1 VGVVVQEVGS
11 PVKKEAAAVAA
22 AEMMM
27 VVVGKLAAAVHQT
40 QTLRRLA
47 ESQNCQYCQVYY
59 LVQFQK
65 QQLEYINTEHM
76 R

>member
-1 VGVVVQEVGS
+1 V
-11 PVKKEAAAVAA
+11 AV

-27 VVVGKLAAAVHQT
+27 VVAGSLAAAAAAAAVHQT

-47 ESQNCQYCQVYY
+47 ESLNCQCCQVYY

-65 QQLEYINTEHM
+65 QQLEYSNTQHM
-76 R
+76 K